1 MTSPPLIEVEDL
13 RIDLNDRSGQVA
25 AVEGV
30 SRALTARPDFIRAS
44 MK

>member
-13 RIDLNDRSGQVA
+13 RIDLGDRSGKVA

-30 SRALTARPDFIRAS
+30 SFRIDRG
-44 MK
+44 